1 MVEATQPKRIRI
13 RTKASD
19 TLSLARGFKSH
30 LTRQSIFIKSAKV
43 LQAGT
48 SVTVELLYATGE
60 RAIYGEGRVSWA
72 RSEGVDK
79 PAGLAI
85 ELEWDPPSRA
95 LVEQIL
101 TSPSLAP
108 PPPLRRPTSQI
119 SSSTLPARPTSTP
132 RQSPIARPPPGD
144 FGAAFAEETSQHGSI
159 VQIDE
164 PTGRIRKADLPAPPP
179 PSATPHGGY
188 SLPPLPPPP
197 RPPPRSPSVVP
208 SAPPPPVSIPAPTQ
222 SMPPP
227 TESMPAPPLVASVPP
242 PTVASVPPL
251 SASAE
256 VVASE
261 LLSEPAPPAV
271 IAVPSATAD
280 LLPFATAD
288 LAPATADLAAPA
300 TADLAAPPAAA
311 PSLPA
316 DPAAPKGEEAWFE
329 GKPTEAGPSE
339 APPAAEK
346 KGVWGWFKKTFGGA
360 PKPSDP

>member
-19 TLSLARGFKSH
+19 TLSLARTFKSH

-48 SVTVELLYATGE
+48 SVTVELLYTSGE
-60 RAIYGEGRVSWA
+60 RAIYGEGKVSWA
-72 RSEGVDK
+72 RSEGADK

-132 RQSPIARPPPGD
+132 RLVPPRSPPGD

-164 PTGRIRKADLPAPPP
+164 PTGRLKKADLPAPPP
-179 PSATPHGGY
+179 PSATPHSGF

-197 RPPPRSPSVVP
+197 RPPPRAPSVVP
-208 SAPPPPVSIPAPTQ
+208 SASPPPVSIPAPTQ

-227 TESMPAPPLVASVPP
+227 TESMPAPPLVESVPP
-242 PTVASVPPL
+242 PTVDSVPPI
-251 SASAE
+251 SASSE
-256 VVASE
+256 VLASE
-261 LLSEPAPPAV
+261 LISELEVPAV

-288 LAPATADLAAPA
+288 LAPS
-300 TADLAAPPAAA
+300 TADLAAPPAA
-311 PSLPA
+311 P
-316 DPAAPKGEEAWFE
+316 PAAEGAPATAAEASDASPPKGEEAWFE
-329 GKPTEAGPSE
+329 GKPAETAPTE
-339 APPAAEK
+339 APPSPEK

>member
-19 TLSLARGFKSH
+19 TLSLARAFKSH

-119 SSSTLPARPTSTP
+119 SSSTLPARATSTP
-132 RQSPIARPPPGD
+132 RLVAPRPPPSD
-144 FGAAFAEETSQHGSI
+144 FGASFAEETSQHGSI

-164 PTGRIRKADLPAPPP
+164 PTGRIKKADLPAPPP
-179 PSATPHGGY
+179 PSATPHGGF
-188 SLPPLPPPP
+188 SLPPLSPPP
-197 RPPPRSPSVVP
+197 RPPPRAPSVVP
-208 SAPPPPVSIPAPTQ
+208 SAPPPPASIPAPTQ

-227 TESMPAPPLVASVPP
+227 TESMPAPPLIESVPP
-242 PTVASVPPL
+242 PTIDSVPPI

-256 VVASE
+256 VLTSE

-288 LAPATADLAAPA
+288 LAPATADLTAPA
-300 TADLAAPPAAA
+300 AGTAPAPVMGQDGAPA
-311 PSLPA
+311 A
-316 DPAAPKGEEAWFE
+316 DPAQPKGEEAWFE
-329 GKPTEAGPSE
+329 GKPAEAGPSE
-339 APPAAEK
+339 APPAPEK